1 MKSIVLQDTYGKT
14 LSILLEEKMKTL
26 VLLEVAEKKL
36 SFDINNSKLRLTK
49 VMPDETEVLI
59 GLWSTEHLMQEMES
73 KDD

>member
-1 MKSIVLQDTYGKT
+1 
-14 LSILLEEKMKTL
+14 MKTL